1 MSKYNDY
8 GEFLQEVVNTAN
20 RKSDIPLYRLY
31 GVENDTVG
39 MILSVLGVGWI
50 PFAAM
55 TSLFGLALVAFL
67 AALAVFIITPVGV
80 VVIAALVLWGGK
92 NAIRILYDNKA
103 LPIAIKTIGD
113 KYKDR
118 FDSHMEEC
126 AYIDGLMDEAANE
139 LIREA
144 NH

>member
-1 MSKYNDY
+1 MSKYNEY
-8 GEFLQEVVNTAN
+8 GVFLQEVVNTAE
-20 RKSDIPLYRLY
+20 RKSDIPLYRIY
-31 GVENDTVG
+31 GVENDTLG

-55 TSLFGLALVAFL
+55 TSLFGLVLVAFL
-67 AALAVFIITPVGV
+67 AALAVFVITPVGLIV
-80 VVIAALVLWGGK
+80 VAALVMWGGQ

-103 LPIAIKTIGD
+103 LPIAIKAIGD

-118 FDSHMEEC
+118 FDSHVDEY
-126 AYIDGLMDEAANE
+126 AYINKLIDEAADD
-139 LIREA
+139 LIQGV